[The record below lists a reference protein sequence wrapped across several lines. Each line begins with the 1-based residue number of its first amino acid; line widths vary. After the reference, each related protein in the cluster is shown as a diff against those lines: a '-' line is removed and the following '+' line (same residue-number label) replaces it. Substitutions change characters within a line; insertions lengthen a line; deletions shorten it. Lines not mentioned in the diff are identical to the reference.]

1 MVDNINLNRISPL
14 LSSAEHVKQVDR
26 KQRDHQQPP
35 FKGALKDGDK
45 KKKKKKKKGKEE
57 KISESISSGDDRGLP
72 AQAERERQKQEKE
85 STPQQT
91 KKIIDIRV

>member
-26 KQRDHQQPP
+26 KQRDHQKPP

-45 KKKKKKKKGKEE
+45 KKKKKKKKGKAEA
-57 KISESISSGDDRGLP
+57 ISEGISSGDGRGLT
-72 AQAERERQKQEKE
+72 AHAVKGREKQKKE
-85 STPQQT
+85 SEPQQT